1 MYNSVCVR
9 MSTRTY
15 VHMPSHVQLVATP
28 WTRQTPLSVGFFR
41 QEYWGWL
48 PFPPLGDLPDPGIE
62 PTSLVSPAL
71 AGGFFTSLARFT
83 ALQL

>member
-28 WTRQTPLSVGFFR
+28 WTRQTPLWDSSGKNT
-41 QEYWGWL
+41 G
-48 PFPPLGDLPDPGIE
+48 
-62 PTSLVSPAL
+62 
-71 AGGFFTSLARFT
+71 AGYHFL
-83 ALQL
+83 L